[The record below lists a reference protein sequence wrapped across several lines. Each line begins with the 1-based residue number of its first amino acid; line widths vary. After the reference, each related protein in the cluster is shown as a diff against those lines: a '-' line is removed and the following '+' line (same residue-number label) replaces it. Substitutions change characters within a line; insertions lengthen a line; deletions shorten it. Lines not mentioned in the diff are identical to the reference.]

1 MTPEPQQPSSLYISY
16 AQKDEDLKQEFEDYL
31 IIMQQ
36 SGLISGWA
44 ERQVQPGTDWSQI
57 IDPRLHTADIILFLV
72 SPGLLATGYCSGA
85 EFQEAFRR
93 FEASKAII
101 IPVPLHYANW
111 SGTPLASLQSVLPP
125 AKPVSSRSDRY
136 EAWMHVDRS
145 IRSVIGRQRY

>member
-16 AQKDEDLKQEFEDYL
+16 AQKDEDLKQEFEYYL

-44 ERQVQPGTDWSQI
+44 ERQVQPGTDSSQS
-57 IDPRLHTADIILFLV
+57 IDPRLLTADIILFLV

-93 FEASKAII
+93 FEAGKAII
-101 IPVPLHYANW
+101 IPVPLRYVNW
-111 SGTPLASLQSVLPP
+111 SGTPLATLQSVLPP
-125 AKPVSSRSDRY
+125 GKPVSSWPDRY
-136 EAWMHVDRS
+136 EGWKLVDQG
-145 IRSVIGRQRY
+145 IRHVIGRQRY